1 MTGYVKI
8 SRKIMKWGWYR
19 DGNTCRL
26 FLHMILKAN
35 WKDGEYQGVTIP
47 CGSFASTYQELAQ
60 EIGLSVK
67 NVRTALEH
75 LKKTGEVVVSRH
87 AKFSVITVRN
97 YSMYQTFGSQVA
109 ENRQS
114 DGIQTATVKE
124 NKNKKIKEIYARA
137 RAKDTALL
145 RGIESR
151 PVEPGFPISHS
162 TNMISMHWNS
172 SFCRVRRYKA

>member
-8 SRKIMKWGWYR
+8 SRKLMKWGWYR

-124 NKNKKIKEIYARA
+124 NKNKKIKEIYIRTCAREGHGIA
-137 RAKDTALL
+137 SGNRIPSRGTGFSNFAQHEYDFDALEQQL
-145 RGIESR
+145 LQSQE
-151 PVEPGFPISHS
+151 V
-162 TNMISMHWNS
+162 
-172 SFCRVRRYKA
+172 

>member
-26 FLHMILKAN
+26 FMHAILKAN

-60 EIGLSVK
+60 ELGLSVK

-75 LKKTGEVVVSRH
+75 LKKTGEVAVSRH
-87 AKFSVITVRN
+87 AKFSVFTVQN
-97 YSMYQTFGSQVA
+97 YSMYQTCGSQVA

-114 DGIQTATVKE
+114 DGIQPATIKE
-124 NKNKKIKEIYARA
+124 SKNKKIKEIYIRTC
-137 RAKDTALL
+137 AKDTALL

-151 PVEPGFPISHS
+151 PVEPGFPISNS
-162 TNMISMHWNS
+162 TNTISMHWNS